1 MVNTRTYILPTSS
14 ASYLNSLFV
23 FYSHHLNQTLEF
35 HVRCRLYSASWS
47 RPRQVT
53 MLTRCSDRSRNAKCF
68 PIPESLLNDASVQPY
83 VHNCFVTLHE
93 GRCIYQFCIFFKRH
107 CHLRI
112 NTLLSSG
119 DNVFRGDAAI
129 TRVGTS
135 AGSVVNMR
143 ARDNA
148 LADFIMYK

>member
-14 ASYLNSLFV
+14 ASYLKFLLV
-23 FYSHHLNQTLEF
+23 FRLQLNQTLEF

-53 MLTRCSDRSRNAKCF
+53 MLTRCSDRSCNAKRF
-68 PIPESLLNDASVQPY
+68 PVPESLLNDATVQPY
-83 VHNCFVTLHE
+83 VHNCLVTLHE
-93 GRCIYQFCIFFKRH
+93 GRRICQFCIFFKWH

-112 NTLLSSG
+112 NTLLSSDG
-119 DNVFRGDAAI
+119 NVFRGDAAI

-143 ARDNA
+143 GRDNA
-148 LADFIMYK
+148 LADFIMHK